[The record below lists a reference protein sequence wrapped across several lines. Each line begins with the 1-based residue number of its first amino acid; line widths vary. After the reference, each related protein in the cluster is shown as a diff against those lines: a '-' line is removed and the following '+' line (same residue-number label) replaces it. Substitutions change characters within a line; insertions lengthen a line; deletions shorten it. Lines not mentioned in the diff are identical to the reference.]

1 MIQEKGLRSMSR
13 YVLLYF
19 LTVPVFLVV
28 DLVWIGVVAR
38 NLYQGQL
45 GGLLLESPRWAVA
58 VAFYLLY
65 IVGILAL
72 AAVPAHLNGSLVE
85 AVWRG
90 ALLGLVAYATYDLT
104 NLATLKGWSPLVTAA
119 DLVWGAVLTAIVS
132 TSAYLIAGWLDV

>member
-1 MIQEKGLRSMSR
+1 MSR
-13 YVLLYF
+13 YFLLYA

-45 GGLLLESPRWAVA
+45 GELLLESPRWGVA
-58 VAFYLLY
+58 IAFYLLY

-72 AAVPAHLNGSLVE
+72 AAVPAHLNGSLFE

-90 ALLGLVAYATYDLT
+90 ALLGLIAYATYDLT
-104 NLATLKGWSPLVTAA
+104 NMATLKGWSPLVTVV

-132 TSAYLIAGWLDV
+132 TAAYLIAGWLDV

>member
-1 MIQEKGLRSMSR
+1 MSR
-13 YVLLYF
+13 YLLLYV

-58 VAFYLLY
+58 IAFYLLY
-65 IVGILAL
+65 IVGILVL
-72 AAVPAHLNGSLVE
+72 AALPGYANGSLTE
-85 AVWRG
+85 AIWRG

-104 NLATLKGWSPLVTAA
+104 NLATLKGWSTLVTAA
-119 DLVWGAVLTAIVS
+119 DLAWGAVLTAIVS
-132 TSAYLIAGWLDV
+132 SAGYLIAGWLDV

>member
-1 MIQEKGLRSMSR
+1 MSR
-13 YVLLYF
+13 YLLLYA

-38 NLYQGQL
+38 NLYQGQI
-45 GGLLLESPRWAVA
+45 GDLLLESPRWAVA
-58 VAFYLLY
+58 IAFYLLY

-72 AAVPAHLNGSLVE
+72 AAVPAHLNSSFVE
-85 AVWRG
+85 ALWRG

-104 NLATLKGWSPLVTAA
+104 NMATMKGWSPLVTVV

-132 TSAYLIAGWLDV
+132 SAAYFIAGWLDI